1 MIFSLIVT
9 DTVREI
15 VAPQLAPDAANGV
28 VIADLVDGWTLAAG
42 SESQRRRFSG
52 GQEYVRLIGREFSYT
67 TRLPGYELPDGWCIC
82 PSKLAQC
89 HCRDSRGYDANG
101 VMLTGGRRL
110 TDEDLRERLAGD
122 RYVDR
127 LALGVQFDEHSWK
140 EWKELAERWTRVQ
153 LCIRRDRTDRGT
165 IDLWER
171 AVTLR
176 RRIAEVYGGPVA
188 YGAVEQEDE
197 LLAFA
202 LADEDAII
210 PKGVVYVLH
219 GLERVELRVVD
230 VADGALRCEPSS
242 GRLDHLRDYADRL
255 RGDRR
260 RLLLDP
266 DATSVILDREE
277 HTIRDFNRGLA
288 RNPNLE
294 AQLLNPWTARL
305 DETVEIDPTAIQENL
320 DASQRDAV
328 ERAFRARDLLVV
340 QGPPGTG
347 KTTFIAELVLRH
359 LREHPGDT
367 VLVASQTNQATDNLL
382 RRVHRLDPD
391 LPLVRIASEN
401 TYRKIAAEARRF
413 WLDAPEPWTPPVRR
427 RAEHYGRFAH
437 AQASVGARDAAAT
450 AAMLEIQREYLGTD
464 GLQPTRERRL
474 RDARLV
480 AGTCFGVSADR
491 DVRRGTYGLAI
502 LEEAGKAS
510 PTEALMPMLLAE
522 KTVLVG
528 DSRQLPPTPDAALDK
543 VLRRAHGRPDAI
555 ADARLR
561 EEAIALFRDLGEARE
576 RLEEED
582 EQPEEYAP
590 ETLFTYLARRLRT
603 EHPTLELTLRT
614 QYRMATG
621 IGDLISDCFYDGNL
635 KNGHADE
642 RRDPRV
648 LALGTRQRP
657 LAPHVL
663 FVDVAG
669 VERRPPP
676 GRGGNRRSFLNQREA
691 QKVIPELLKLED
703 AAAAMP
709 DADRAPLLDVAVL
722 TAYRAQLRLLHETLD
737 SLETPHLKVRI
748 RIVDSFQGDEAE
760 VVILSLVRT
769 ERPGFMKTRNRINVA
784 LSRARSM
791 VIVLT
796 SMPQARDGTLG
807 EPLRRVVEYVDDR
820 CERGSRM
827 RDKRYDIDAC
837 RSGSRR

>member
-1 MIFSLIVT
+1 MIFPLIVT
-9 DTVREI
+9 DTVRGI
-15 VAPQLAPDAANGV
+15 VASQLALDAANDV
-28 VIADLVDGWTLAAG
+28 VVADLADGWTLAAG
-42 SESQRRRFSG
+42 SEYQRRKFRG
-52 GQEYVRLIGREFSYT
+52 GQEYVRLIGREFAYT
-67 TRLPGYELPDGWCIC
+67 ARLPGYELPDGWCIC
-82 PSKLAQC
+82 PPKLAQC
-89 HCRDSRGYDANG
+89 HCRDSRGYDADG

-110 TDEDLRERLAGD
+110 TDDDLRERLSGD
-122 RYVDR
+122 RYDDR
-127 LALGVQFDEHSWK
+127 LALGVRFDEHASK

-165 IDLWER
+165 IDLWDR

-197 LLAFA
+197 LLTFA
-202 LADEDAII
+202 LADEEAII

-219 GLERVELRVVD
+219 GLERVELRVAD
-230 VADGALRCEPSS
+230 VTDGALRCEPSS
-242 GRLDHLRDYADRL
+242 GRLDHVRDYADRL

-305 DETVEIDPTAIQENL
+305 DETVEVDPTAIQEDL

-328 ERAFRARDLLVV
+328 EQAFRARDLLVV

-382 RRVHRLDPD
+382 QRVHRLDPD
-391 LPLVRIASEN
+391 LPLVRIASEK
-401 TYRKIAAEARRF
+401 TYRKVAEGVRRF
-413 WLDAPEPWTPPVRR
+413 WLDAPEPWTPPVRQ
-427 RAEHYGRFAH
+427 RAESYARFVR
-437 AQASVGARDAAAT
+437 AQASVGAGDAAAT

-464 GLQPTRERRL
+464 GVQPTRERRL

-543 VLRRAHGRPDAI
+543 VLRRAHRRPDAI
-555 ADARLR
+555 ADATLR
-561 EEAIALFRDLGEARE
+561 GEAVALFRDLDAAR
-576 RLEEED
+576 RLLEQED
-582 EQPEEYAP
+582 EQPEDYAP
-590 ETLFTYLARRLRT
+590 ETLFTYLARRLHT
-603 EHPTLELTLRT
+603 EHPALELTLRT

-621 IGDLISDCFYDGNL
+621 IGDLISDCFYDGEL
-635 KNGHADE
+635 RNGHADE

-648 LALGTRQRP
+648 LAMTKPQR
-657 LAPHVL
+657 LQVPHVL

-669 VERRPPP
+669 MERRPPP
-676 GRGGNRRSFLNQREA
+676 GRGGNRKSFLNLREA
-691 QKVIPELLKLED
+691 EKAIPQLLELER
-703 AAAAMP
+703 AAATLP
-709 DADRAPLLDVAVL
+709 DADEGRPLDVAVL
-722 TAYRAQLRLLHETLD
+722 TAYRAQLRLLHEKLD
-737 SLETPHLKVRI
+737 PLETPHLSVRI
-748 RIVDSFQGDEAE
+748 GIVDSFQGDEAE

-769 ERPGFMKTRNRINVA
+769 EGPGFMRIRNRINVA

-796 SMPQARDGTLG
+796 AMPQARDGTLG
-807 EPLRRVVEYVDDR
+807 EPLRRVVAYVDDR
-820 CERGSRM
+820 CERGTRM
-827 RDKRYDIDAC
+827 RDRRYDIDAC
-837 RSGSRR
+837 RAESRR